1 MGRVQRPTYTIVG
14 LARDT
19 KYNDLRQPF
28 APEFYAPAVQ
38 DPQYPLGSLK
48 LVIRSS
54 PPLEKM
60 TAAIAALAR
69 EENPAIVGDFR
80 TMASQL
86 HDAVLRERLMAS
98 LSGFFGGLAALI
110 AAIGLYG
117 VMSYTVARRRNEIG
131 VRIAL
136 GADRRQVMRM
146 VMGEAGGLLATGLA
160 IGVPAALAVTG
171 FASALLFGV
180 TPRDPATLGAAV
192 VGLALVAAL
201 ASYVPALRAS
211 SRSKRFATSR
221 GPSVWLIRSQSTVK
235 RAMTFRPV
243 ARLATPAP
251 RSRKLCA
258 GLNFRAGSGSGIHS
272 WIV

>member
-1 MGRVQRPTYTIVG
+1 V
-14 LARDT
+14 
-19 KYNDLRQPF
+19 F
-28 APEFYAPAVQ
+28 
-38 DPQYPLGSLK
+38 
-48 LVIRSS
+48 RSS
-54 PPLEKM
+54 QPLETV
-60 TAAIAALAR
+60 TAAVAALAR
-69 EENPAIVGDFR
+69 EENPAIVVDFR

-86 HDAVLRERLMAS
+86 HDSLLRERLMAS

-146 VMGEAGGLLATGLA
+146 VMGEAGGLLAAGLA
-160 IGVPAALAVTG
+160 IGVAAALAVTQ

-180 TPRDPATLGAAV
+180 TPRDPATLGASV

-211 SRSKRFATSR
+211 
-221 GPSVWLIRSQSTVK
+221 
-235 RAMTFRPV
+235 
-243 ARLATPAP
+243 RLEPIEAL
-251 RSRKLCA
+251 RDE
-258 GLNFRAGSGSGIHS
+258 
-272 WIV
+272 